1 MKRHME
7 LMVQVDRLEQ
17 YSTKLV
23 SLG

>member
-1 MKRHME
+1 
-7 LMVQVDRLEQ
+7 MVQVDKLEQ